1 MLVSFCVIAYNEE
14 KAIYSLF
21 KDIVDQDYPHD
32 KMEVVLVDAMSTD
45 QTKQLMMDFSKKEHG
60 FKRVVVLN
68 NEKKIQAAGWNVA
81 IKEARGDI
89 ILRIDAHTMIPS
101 DFVTKNVQCIL
112 SGENVSG
119 GRRPNVVEDETPWKH
134 TLLLAESSMFGSS
147 IAPYRK
153 GNHKTYVKSV
163 FHGAY
168 RKEVF
173 EKAGLFNE
181 NLGRTEDNEMHYR
194 IRKAGYKIC
203 FNPDIISYQNIR
215 NSWLGMLRQ
224 KYGNGHWIGLT
235 LGICPRC
242 FSIHHFVPLLFIL
255 ALIITGFL
263 ALIGYKC
270 LFFLLCVLYVAIDLL
285 MSLFA
290 IRKQRKYIYYFL
302 LPIIFLSLHIAY
314 GVGTLFGIIE
324 MPLWLKK
331 IKRKENEERNE

>member
-1 MLVSFCVIAYNEE
+1 
-14 KAIYSLF
+14 
-21 KDIVDQDYPHD
+21 
-32 KMEVVLVDAMSTD
+32 
-45 QTKQLMMDFSKKEHG
+45 MMDFSKKEHG

-101 DFVTKNVQCIL
+101 DFVSKNVQCIL

-314 GVGTLFGIIE
+314 GIGTLFGIIE

>member
-21 KDIVDQDYPHD
+21 KDIVGQDYPHD